1 MDKEKRMAEKH
12 TAQKRREDAELVRVL
27 VWFGAAVVAE
37 LVLLLLNRYYVSPH
51 TGVEM
56 DFQIAL
62 YTHFP
67 LVIGVLAVLFAASVV
82 WLLAGWKKRA
92 SHILP
97 GAAAGIV
104 LALLVIAVV
113 TYTFFGSGVRL
124 LCGLVPAVAVLAL
137 VYYLYQKEFFA
148 STLLSALGILG
159 LWLIRRAD
167 GRYPV
172 LVYGY
177 VAVVVVLLLAALAVG
192 RTMQRNGGALKLGD
206 KRRQIFSRSASY
218 VPLYVTCALVAVCI
232 AGGLIGGIS
241 AAYYLM
247 FVLVAWLFAMAV
259 YYTVKQM

>member
-12 TAQKRREDAELVRVL
+12 TAQRRKEDAELVRVL
-27 VWFGAAVVAE
+27 VWFGAAVAAE
-37 LVLLLLNRYYVSPH
+37 LVLLLLNRYYISPH

-67 LVIGVLAVLFAASVV
+67 LVIGVLALLTVAGAA
-82 WLLAGWKKRA
+82 WLIMRWKKGG
-92 SHILP
+92 SCLLP
-97 GAAAGIV
+97 GAAAGV
-104 LALLVIAVV
+104 LLALLVIAVV
-113 TYTFFGSGVRL
+113 TYTFFESGVRL
-124 LCGLVPAVAVLAL
+124 LCGVVPAVAVLAL
-137 VYYLYQKEFFA
+137 IYYLYQREFFV
-148 STLLSALGILG
+148 STVLSAMGILC

-167 GRYPV
+167 GRYPA

-177 VAVVVVLLLAALAVG
+177 AALVVVVVLLALAAG
-192 RTMQRNGGALKLGD
+192 RTMQKSGGELKLGD
-206 KRRQIFSRSASY
+206 RKFQLFSRSASY
-218 VPLYVTCALVAVCI
+218 APLYVTCALVAVSV
-232 AGGLIGGIS
+232 AGGLAAGIS

>member
-1 MDKEKRMAEKH
+1 M
-12 TAQKRREDAELVRVL
+12 
-27 VWFGAAVVAE
+27 
-37 LVLLLLNRYYVSPH
+37 
-51 TGVEM
+51 
-56 DFQIAL
+56 
-62 YTHFP
+62 
-67 LVIGVLAVLFAASVV
+67 LFAASVV

-97 GAAAGIV
+97 GAAAGIA

-167 GRYPV
+167 GRYPCPG
-172 LVYGY
+172 LR
-177 VAVVVVLLLAALAVG
+177 LCG
-192 RTMQRNGGALKLGD
+192 RGGGASAGGPGGGAD
-206 KRRQIFSRSASY
+206 HAEERRRTETGGQKAADLSRSASY